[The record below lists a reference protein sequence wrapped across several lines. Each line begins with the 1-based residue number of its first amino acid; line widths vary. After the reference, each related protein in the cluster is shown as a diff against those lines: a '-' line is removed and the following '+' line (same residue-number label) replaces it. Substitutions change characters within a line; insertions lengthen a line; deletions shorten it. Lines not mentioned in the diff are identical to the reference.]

1 MQKVLVI
8 GAVAAGLKAASKLR
22 RSDAAAEITVID
34 KGQYIS
40 YGACGMPYF
49 VAGDVDDYKAL
60 LSTPTGVERT
70 PAYFESVKNIKV
82 LPGKL
87 ATAINRKEK
96 SVTAQDVASG
106 DIATM
111 NYDKL
116 VIATGATPVKPPIPG
131 IELGN
136 VFSMWH
142 LEDAMAIRKLAER
155 GKVEKAVIIGG
166 GLVGMEMAEAL
177 KMWDVDVTV
186 VEMQSHI
193 FTAFLDDEVASAVEK
208 YVREAGITL
217 LTAEKVVEFQGMET
231 VSQVRTDKRTISVDL
246 VIMAVG
252 AKPNAQ
258 LAKDAGLE
266 IGQTGGIVVND
277 RLQTSDPDI
286 YAGGD
291 CVENVHIITGQKVF
305 TPMGSVA
312 NKHGRVIGENL
323 ADGCSTFRGVLGTV
337 IVKVLDWNVG
347 KVGLTEK
354 EAKKHGYNYVAA
366 TVAGYDKPHYY
377 PDSTLMSVKLIVDI
391 DTGKVLGA
399 QAYGGGDVSKR
410 IDIFATTMT
419 MGGTVHDMVDIDLS
433 YAPPF
438 NNPIDIAVMAGHSIL
453 NKLSDRLIG
462 INPIE
467 AFKKLNDQNVVFL
480 DVRSPKE
487 CEQVKLTECNNICY
501 LPLDQLRSKG
511 GELDKNKEIIAFCK
525 ISLRGYEASGILKG
539 CGFENVKVLEGG
551 IYAWPY

>member
-487 CEQVKLTECNNICY
+487 CEQVKLTECNNMCY
-501 LPLDQLRSKG
+501 LPLDQLRSKV
-511 GELDKNKEIIAFCK
+511 GELNKNKEIIAFCK